1 MSALSSLGGMKSL
14 NPVIASRKTSIFE
27 VMSRLAIEHEA
38 INLGQGFPD
47 EDGPEDIRRYAA
59 EAAIAGPNQ
68 YPPMMGLPDLRQAV
82 AESNRRHYG
91 LDYDWREEVL
101 VTAGATEALSGAF
114 YAFLEPGDE
123 VLVFQPAYDAYFDM
137 VEGAGGV
144 VRPVSLHP
152 PDWSVDTDA
161 VRQAIGP
168 RTKALVLN
176 TPLNPTGKVFTRTEL
191 EDLARFAE
199 ENDLIVISDEVY
211 EHMCFDARPHVSIA
225 RLPGMKARTV
235 RMGSA
240 GKTFSLTGWK
250 IGYSAG
256 PKPLI
261 EAMARSHQYLTFA
274 CPPPLQR
281 AVAYGLRK
289 EDAYFEGLAEEM
301 QAKRDRFSAG
311 LKTAGFDVL
320 TSEGTY
326 FLIADIAPLGFEDDE
341 QFCRA
346 ITTEA
351 GVAAVPV
358 SAFYHHTA
366 DAPPRRYIRFCIA
379 KQHDVLDAAA
389 QRLKDW
395 AER

>member
-1 MSALSSLGGMKSL
+1 MKSL
-14 NPVIASRKTSIFE
+14 NPVIARRKTSIFE

-59 EAAIAGPNQ
+59 EAAIEGPNQ
-68 YPPMMGLPDLRQAV
+68 YPPMMGLPDLRQAA

-101 VTAGATEALSGAF
+101 VTAGATEALSAAF

-123 VLVFQPAYDAYFDM
+123 VIVFQPAYDAYFDM
-137 VEGAGGV
+137 IEGAGGV
-144 VRPVSLHP
+144 VRPVSLQP
-152 PDWSVDTDA
+152 PDWSLDLEA
-161 VRQAIGP
+161 VRGALGE
-168 RTKALVLN
+168 RTKALLIN
-176 TPLNPTGKVFTRTEL
+176 TPLNPTGKVFTQTEL
-191 EDLARFAE
+191 EALARIADQ
-199 ENDLIVISDEVY
+199 NDLIVISDEVY
-211 EHMCFDARPHVSIA
+211 EHMCFDGRPHISIA
-225 RLPGMKARTV
+225 QLPGMKERTV

-289 EDAYFEGLAEEM
+289 EDAYFEGLAAAM
-301 QAKRDRFSAG
+301 QAKRNRFSTG
-311 LKTAGFDVL
+311 LEEAGFEAL
-320 TSEGTY
+320 RAEGAY
-326 FLIADIAPLGFEDDE
+326 FLIADAAPLGFEDDE
-341 QFCRA
+341 EFCRA
-346 ITTEA
+346 VTTEA

-358 SAFYHHTA
+358 SAFYHSATA
-366 DAPPRRYIRFCIA
+366 APPRTYARFCIA
-379 KQHDVLDAAA
+379 KQDDILDEAAE
-389 QRLKDW
+389 RLKNW
-395 AER
+395 AAVRR